1 MTDHSPQARRM
12 LLLTGLGVFIVFL
25 DTTIVNVAFETVRR
39 AFDADL
45 ALLVWVL
52 NAYTLVFAAVLIPAG
67 RMSDTYGARRL
78 FHLGLS
84 GFAVSSLVCGLAPSV
99 EVLIAARVVQGLFG
113 AMIVPAS
120 LTLLLRTVPR
130 AKRAAAVSAWGAM
143 GAVATAI
150 GPTLGALLIEHAG
163 WRWIFLV
170 NLPVCLAA
178 VAWGRGLVPADGP
191 VRGEGAPDPLGV
203 VLSGVGPALLSFGVI
218 YGPRTGWTDP
228 RVAGALLLGVLT
240 VLWFVRRARRVARPA
255 VDPALFRIRN
265 YVASTVVTLVFS
277 VSFFAILLSSLLF
290 MQNVWHYSPLL
301 AALAVSPAALITA
314 LVAPSVGGL
323 AKRFGY
329 RPVFVAGALCYAAG
343 AALLATRVNDS
354 PDWLADWLPTLVLNG
369 IGVGLALSAANS
381 AAADSLPEDRFGV
394 GIAVNNSFRQFGGV
408 LGVSLLVAVL
418 GASGGLG
425 AYQRVWWLLAAITLV
440 SAVLYLALHRDEP
453 RAVRR
458 AVADSPDSLA
468 PTR

>member
-1 MTDHSPQARRM
+1 M

-78 FHLGLS
+78 FQLGLS
-84 GFAVSSLVCGLAPSV
+84 GFALSSLACGVAPSP
-99 EVLIAARVVQGLFG
+99 EVLIAARTVQGLFG

-120 LTLLLRTVPR
+120 LTLLLRAFPR
-130 AKRAAAVSAWGAM
+130 HQRAGAVSAWGAM

-150 GPTLGALLIEHAG
+150 GPTLGSLLIESAG

-170 NLPVCLAA
+170 NVPVCLAA
-178 VAWGRGLVPADGP
+178 VAWGRRLLAPEVTRT
-191 VRGEGAPDPLGV
+191 RGGAPDPLGV

-218 YGPRTGWTDP
+218 YGPRIGWADP
-228 RVAGALLLGVLT
+228 RVLGALVLGALT
-240 VLWFVRRARRVARPA
+240 VPWFVRRARRVARPA
-255 VDPALFRIRN
+255 VDLALFGIRN
-265 YVASTVVTLVFS
+265 FVASTVVTLVFS
-277 VSFFAILLSSLLF
+277 VSFFANLLASLLF
-290 MQNVWHYSPLL
+290 LQNVWHYSPLL
-301 AALAVSPAALITA
+301 AALAVSPAALVTA
-314 LVAPSVGGL
+314 VVAPAAGGL
-323 AKRFGY
+323 AQRFGY
-329 RPVFVAGALCYAAG
+329 RTVFVAGAVCYAIG
-343 AALLATRVNDS
+343 AVLLAAGLTESAN
-354 PDWLADWLPTLVLNG
+354 WLGGWLPTLVLNG

-418 GASGGLG
+418 GSGGGLG
-425 AYQRVWWLLAAITLV
+425 GYQLVWWLLASVTVV
-440 SAVLYLALHRDEP
+440 SAGLYVVLHRDQVSHTDETAGRELARP
-453 RAVRR
+453 AVR
-458 AVADSPDSLA
+458 
-468 PTR
+468 